1 MVILFV
7 SSSDKS
13 EEFISEM
20 LKGSPF
26 EMTSEITI
34 VKNSGEARRLCNERE
49 FDAIIVNTPLRD
61 EFGLELACD
70 LAEGSYSGVI
80 LLAKAELIENISS
93 RAEYGGV
100 VALQKPVPRTIIIQ
114 ALRSV
119 AVMRNRLFGLHQKYV
134 KLEQKIEEIRI
145 CDRAK
150 CVLIQ
155 FHGMTEEESHRYIE
169 KEAMDNR
176 VSKKEIAE
184 NILRIYS

>member
-1 MVILFV
+1 MTILFV

-13 EEFISEM
+13 ESFIAEM

-26 EMTSEITI
+26 EAVSDITI
-34 VKNSGEARRLCNERE
+34 AKNAGEARRLCGERE
-49 FDAIIVNTPLRD
+49 FDAVIVNSPLCD

-70 LAEGSYSGVI
+70 LAESSYSGVI
-80 LLAKAELIENISS
+80 LLAKAELIDSVAYK
-93 RAEYGGV
+93 AEFGGV
-100 VALQKPVPRTIIIQ
+100 IALQKPVPRSIIIQ

-119 AVMRNRLFGLHQKYV
+119 SVIRNRLFGLHRKYV
-134 KLEQKIEEIRI
+134 KLEQKIEEIRL

-155 FHGMTEEESHRYIE
+155 FHGMTEEEAHRYIE